1 MDSRAALQSPLMT
14 KNLANEPPRKSSR
27 VKREIRPESEL
38 GPGIEIEMVFNERK
52 LPVRLWTE
60 EEYSAL
66 LDGLNKFQ
74 WGEWKEISTIVKT
87 RTSQQVSNRLLKFSS
102 ELPSKN
108 KSQLQIDLH
117 KIAVLKV

>member
-1 MDSRAALQSPLMT
+1 MT

-27 VKREIRPESEL
+27 VKREIRPESEI
-38 GPGIEIEMVFNERK
+38 GPETEMIFIEPK

-60 EEYSAL
+60 EEFSAL

-74 WGEWKEISTIVKT
+74 WGEWEEISAIVKT

-102 ELPSKN
+102 ELPNEN